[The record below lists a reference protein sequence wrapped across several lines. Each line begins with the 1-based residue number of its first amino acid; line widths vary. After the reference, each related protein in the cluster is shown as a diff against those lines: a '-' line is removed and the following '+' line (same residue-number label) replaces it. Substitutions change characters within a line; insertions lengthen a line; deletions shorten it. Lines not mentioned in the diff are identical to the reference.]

1 MLPGCPLR
9 SATRRTGAVV
19 RAISGQARAF
29 PVPMRNAALPRLWPK
44 NAEGSRDGNFPP
56 SGGSQHRI
64 CLDAGFRRRPAKRK
78 SRAEARTHFRT
89 EERRNDEQRYH
100 IQHPDRVQ

>member
-1 MLPGCPLR
+1 MCARTAAAGERGRPGDGIPL
-9 SATRRTGAVV
+9 S
-19 RAISGQARAF
+19 
-29 PVPMRNAALPRLWPK
+29 RLWPK
-44 NAEGSRDGNFPP
+44 TRRVLEQGISLLRE
-56 SGGSQHRI
+56 GGSQHRI